1 MCVSSLTCIHLD
13 DHPQVPMLQNMDKR
27 LLEAICD
34 HLKPVLYIEHSF
46 ILRKG
51 DPLDEM
57 LFITRGKVLTY
68 TTAGREGADCLEKGD
83 FYGQELL
90 DWVLKTPNPSL
101 SNLPFSTKTVQAHTK
116 VEVFALR
123 ANDLKNVVSKFWWL
137 FPSSGMEQLRKP
149 KAAQVLQAAWRRHK
163 QLQINDAPV

>member
-1 MCVSSLTCIHLD
+1 MF
-13 DHPQVPMLQNMDKR
+13 QNMDKR
-27 LLEAICD
+27 LLDAICD

-57 LFITRGKVLTY
+57 LFITRGKLLTY
-68 TTAGREGADCLEKGD
+68 TTEGRAGANCLSKGD

-90 DWVLKTPNPSL
+90 DWVLKTYPNPSL

-123 ANDLKNVVSKFWWL
+123 ANDLKTVVSKFWWL
-137 FPSSGMEQLRKP
+137 FPSSGLEEWRQPR
-149 KAAQVLQAAWRRHK
+149 AAHALQTAWRRYKHVRTASK
-163 QLQINDAPV
+163 DSRV